1 MKNVKKLLALLLV
14 FAMVFALVGCTNTP
28 KPDDTK
34 ADTQKEETKKD
45 EPAKDTETEKAET
58 DEKGDEP
65 APEGD
70 LTPYEQ
76 AIADR
81 RAEYEKTGEYQKV
94 VYAIYTWIGK
104 PAGTERIQEEMNKIL
119 REKLC
124 LEIELMVLDFASYRQ
139 NIQLNLTN
147 NDEQVDWFGGNA
159 LGYTSCVNNGFCY
172 DMEEDNLI
180 ETYGPGICE
189 LISEEYRDACK
200 FDGKLT
206 GIPPMKDI
214 AINCGAMMIGKE
226 YLDAIGYE
234 YHENENQEVPTTWD
248 EIEKIFTQLHEKF
261 PDKYVFAVGGN
272 QFGQGSI
279 VDNIGNDWFG
289 VLLDPTKDKTVVNL
303 FESDEW
309 MTMVKRM
316 YDWNQNK
323 GFMSADALTDTTSIS
338 AKCKSGQ
345 YMAMLS
351 QAKPGYKSQISGE
364 CGREMIVFILG
375 QPIVKSSGVSNVITC
390 LNQASPDPIAA
401 MQVMNELY
409 TDPELST
416 LLVWGQEG
424 IDYVFTDDGHI
435 TFPDGVDAQN
445 AEWYHTMN
453 WELPNQ
459 YLTPCW
465 VGDPLDLGQKTM
477 EFNNSAPKSLAMG
490 FTFDNSEFTAE
501 YAALQ
506 SAYDEYAN
514 QLLYGFL
521 DPEKGTAE
529 FNEKLKAAGL
539 DEYIAE
545 KQRQLD
551 AWFAAQ

>member
-1 MKNVKKLLALLLV
+1 MKKLLAILLV
-14 FAMVFALVGCTNTP
+14 LAMIFAMAACGTAAPAT
-28 KPDDTK
+28 DG
-34 ADTQKEETKKD
+34 AKD
-45 EPAKDTETEKAET
+45 AEPAKEEEA
-58 DEKGDEP
+58 EP
-65 APEGD
+65 AKEDEAEPAAEGEMSLYD
-70 LTPYEQ
+70 Q
-76 AIADR
+76 AIAER
-81 RAEYEKTGEYQKV
+81 KAKAEETGEYQKV

-104 PAGTERIQEEMNKIL
+104 PAGTERIQDAMNEIL
-119 REKLC
+119 REKLG
-124 LEIELMVLDFASYRQ
+124 LEVELMVLDFTTYRQ
-139 NIQLNLTN
+139 NVQLILAN
-147 NDEQVDWFGGNA
+147 NDEQIDWFGGNA
-159 LGYTSCVNNGFCY
+159 LGYTACVNNGFCY
-172 DMEEDNLI
+172 DMEEDDLI
-180 ETYGPGICE
+180 QNYGPGICE
-189 LISEEYRDACK
+189 LVSEAYRDACK
-200 FDGKLT
+200 YDGKLT

-234 YHENENQEVPTTWD
+234 YVEDENQEVQTTWD
-248 EIEKIFTQLHEKF
+248 EIENIFTQLHEKF

-289 VLLDPTKDKTVVNL
+289 VLLDPTKDRTVVNL

-309 MTMVKRM
+309 NEMVQRM

-401 MQVMNELY
+401 MQLMNELY
-409 TDPELST
+409 TDSELST

-424 IDYVFTDDGHI
+424 TDYVFTDDGHI

-465 VGDPLDLGQKTM
+465 VGDPLDLGEKTM
-477 EFNNSAPKSLAMG
+477 EFNNNAPQSLAMG
-490 FTFDNSEFTAE
+490 FTFDNTQFVAE
-501 YAALQ
+501 YTALQ
-506 SAYDEYAN
+506 GIYDEYAN

-521 DPEKGTAE
+521 DPVEGTAE
-529 FNEKLKAAGL
+529 FNDKLRSAGL

-551 AWFAAQ
+551 AWFEANGK